1 MFATQQYKVNNLSAK
16 RLIQCH
22 PYSRSFVDTKDE
34 GLTPLFQAYVL
45 VYAHVHMKCASSI
58 I

>member
-34 GLTPLFQAYVL
+34 GLTPLFPAYVL
-45 VYAHVHMKCASSI
+45 VYAHVHVLPP
-58 I
+58 